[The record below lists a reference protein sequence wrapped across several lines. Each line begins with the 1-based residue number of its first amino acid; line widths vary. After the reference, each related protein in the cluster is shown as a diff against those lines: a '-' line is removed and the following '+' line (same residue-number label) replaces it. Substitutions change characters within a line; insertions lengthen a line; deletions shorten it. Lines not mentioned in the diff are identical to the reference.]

1 MNGGNNVV
9 WEVVMNYFN
18 LVTYFLISFTRL
30 HSQMGKRIYN
40 FNVIVFKN
48 FFLYCLS
55 KPHAASTVYRKELK
69 NKCVSLCGKG
79 EQNMPS
85 QNVSFH
91 HIDYFEL
98 KLFKKEPVIRIQ
110 WPSFVPLKVRNKSPR
125 WQVLKIWWVISLRL
139 IFWRSLIYI
148 YAIVFLFF
156 LFICFM
162 SI

>member
-18 LVTYFLISFTRL
+18 LELIFWLALLDSTLRWEKGFITLTSLFLKTSFCIV
-30 HSQMGKRIYN
+30 SQ
-40 FNVIVFKN
+40 
-48 FFLYCLS
+48 

-98 KLFKKEPVIRIQ
+98 KLFEKQLVQED
-110 WPSFVPLKVRNKSPR
+110 WSDL
-125 WQVLKIWWVISLRL
+125 SL
-139 IFWRSLIYI
+139 FPWKQEDGGDPCYHG
-148 YAIVFLFF
+148 
-156 LFICFM
+156 
-162 SI
+162 